1 MATVK
6 EIIDNSASAVSGALT
21 LDYILA
27 SSAPYNFSDFNYK
40 ISSYTFPTVSPESPF
55 PNSAPEFTTVASAYD
70 MIVDDESAKGS
81 IHNIVN
87 TKRYERVMEPTFGTN
102 MARAV
107 FQLFD
112 DDMVDYTYMELTK
125 AFGQFDRRLTVQSVQ
140 LIKSSDG
147 KQIDIY
153 CEIKIEGINRS
164 IPVVFRNPE
173 GVF

>member
-1 MATVK
+1 MATTK
-6 EIIDNSASAVSGALT
+6 EIIDSSISAISGALT

-27 SSAPYNFSDFNYK
+27 SSDPYNFSDFNYK
-40 ISSYTFPTVSPESPF
+40 ITSYTFPTVYPESSF
-55 PNSAPEFTTVASAYD
+55 PNSGPEFTTDPSAYD
-70 MIVDDESAKGS
+70 MIVDDEAAKGS

-125 AFGQFDRRLTVQSVQ
+125 AFGQFDKRLTVESVQ
-140 LIKSSDG
+140 IIKSPNG
-147 KQIDIY
+147 KEIDIY

-164 IPVVFRNPE
+164 VPVVFRNAQ